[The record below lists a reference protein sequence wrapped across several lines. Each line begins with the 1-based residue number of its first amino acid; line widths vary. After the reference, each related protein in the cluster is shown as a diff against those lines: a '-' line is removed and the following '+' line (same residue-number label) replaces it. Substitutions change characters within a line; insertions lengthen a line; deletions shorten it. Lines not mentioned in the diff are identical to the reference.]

1 MSIVMSY
8 DVEVIITNKKVAR
21 DPEGETIHKHLV
33 ARQGYD
39 NIIRIRSGKYLV
51 FTVKASSGEEA
62 LSIVRELCKRLRI
75 YNPVVHDAELR
86 LRGTGSSS

>member
-1 MSIVMSY
+1 VLVLMSY

-39 NIIRIRSGKYLV
+39 NVVRVRSGKYLV
-51 FTVKASSGEEA
+51 FTVKARGGEEA
-62 LSIVRELCKRLRI
+62 LSIVRELCRKLRI

-86 LRGTGSSS
+86 LRGTSSSS